1 MHKHKT
7 AGSLS
12 VFWALLGNLAI
23 ATIKFIGYILSGSS
37 TLLSEAIHSLADT
50 MNQSLLMVGIKRSVR
65 KADHEHSYGYG
76 QERFLWALISAC
88 GIFFLGA
95 GVTIVNGINAIRHP
109 ESVII
114 EPVIYLILLASFFIE
129 LFTFLIAIRE
139 LKKSYPELDWS
150 ERLKDGD
157 PTTIAVIFEDGVAL
171 LGVLV
176 ALASI
181 WLYKITGNY
190 LWDGIGSIVIGIMLT
205 VVAVVLIRKNRDFLM
220 HKAIPEDV
228 QEKILDIL
236 EAEPVVERVVDFKST
251 ILDVGAYH
259 IKCEIEINGSALFK
273 EMKLNLKNEF
283 DDINGNYEEFKKFAV
298 RYIDRVPRLVG
309 ERINKIEQRIQED
322 VPNVIH
328 IDIEIN

>member
-7 AGSLS
+7 AGSHS
-12 VFWALLGNLAI
+12 VFWALVGNLTI
-23 ATIKFIGYILSGSS
+23 ATIKFIGFILSGSS

-65 KADHEHSYGYG
+65 LADNEHTYGYG

-109 ESVII
+109 ENITI
-114 EPVIYLILLASFFIE
+114 EPIIYLILLVSFVIE

-139 LKKSYPELDWS
+139 LKNSYPDFSWK

-176 ALASI
+176 AVVSI
-181 WLYKITGNY
+181 WLYKVTGNY
-190 LWDGIGSIVIGIMLT
+190 LWDGIGSIVIGAMLV

-220 HKAIPEDV
+220 HKAIPEDIQDV
-228 QEKILDIL
+228 IMDIL
-236 EAEPVVERVVDFKST
+236 NAEPVVERVVDFKST

-259 IKCEIEINGSALFK
+259 IKCEIEINGTALFK
-273 EMKLNLKNEF
+273 QMKLNLKNEF
-283 DDINGNYEEFKKFAV
+283 EDIDGDYEEFKKFAI

-309 ERINKIEQRIQED
+309 ERINKIEQRIQEK
-322 VPNVIH
+322 VPSVIH